1 MDAYQLKWQKR
12 QGLQKQLSKIEA
24 DWLFDKGS
32 LTQRL
37 TLLSNNH
44 FSLEV
49 LSEKETSLREDEYL
63 YLNIASSR
71 KEQVRE
77 VVLKGHN
84 EPWVYARSV
93 IIPNDKTSDTLIDIG
108 QKPLGAILFTSN
120 HFQRSELEVASYPI
134 HLMPSLYRYD
144 NLWARRSCFTSDQ
157 QKILVQEIFLPQFWS
172 QTKRISS

>member
-1 MDAYQLKWQKR
+1 MNACLFNWQKCQR
-12 QGLQKQLSKIEA
+12 LQSQLSKIET
-24 DWLFDKGS
+24 DWLFNEGS

-37 TLLSNNH
+37 TLLSNDH

-49 LSEKETSLREDEYL
+49 LSEKETSLREDEYV
-63 YLNIASSR
+63 YLNIASSQ
-71 KEQVRE
+71 KERVRE
-77 VVLKGHN
+77 VVLKGYN

-108 QKPLGAILFTSN
+108 QKPLGVILFTSN
-120 HFQRSELEVASYPI
+120 HLQRSELEVTSYPI

-144 NLWARRSCFTSDQ
+144 HLWARRSCFTSDQ

>member
-1 MDAYQLKWQKR
+1 MNAYQLNWQKR
-12 QGLQKQLSKIEA
+12 QKSQQLPEMEI

-37 TLLSNNH
+37 TLLSNHH

-49 LSEKETSLREDEYL
+49 LSEKETYLREDEYV
-63 YLNIASSR
+63 YLNIASSQ

-77 VVLKGHN
+77 VVLKGYN

-93 IIPNDKTSDTLIDIG
+93 IIPNDKTSDIFMDIG
-108 QKPLGAILFTSN
+108 QQPLGAILFTSN
-120 HFQRSELEVASYPI
+120 HFQRSELEAASYPI
-134 HLMPSLYRYD
+134 HLMPFGYHYD

-157 QKILVQEIFLPQFWS
+157 QRILVQEIFLPQFWS
-172 QTKRISS
+172 QTKKDI

>member
-1 MDAYQLKWQKR
+1 M
-12 QGLQKQLSKIEA
+12 
-24 DWLFDKGS
+24 FDEGS

-37 TLLSNNH
+37 TLLSNHH

-49 LSEKETSLREDEYL
+49 LSEKETYLREDEYV

-71 KEQVRE
+71 KERVRE
-77 VVLKGHN
+77 VVLKGYN

-108 QKPLGAILFTSN
+108 QKPLGDILFISN
-120 HFQRSELEVASYPI
+120 HFQRSELEVTSYPI
-134 HLMPSLYRYD
+134 HLMPLLYRYD
-144 NLWARRSCFTSDQ
+144 HLWARRSCFTSDQ

-172 QTKRISS
+172 QIR

>member
-1 MDAYQLKWQKR
+1 MDAYQLNWQKR
-12 QGLQKQLSKIEA
+12 HRLQNQLPEMEE
-24 DWLFDKGS
+24 DWLFDEGS

-37 TLLSNNH
+37 TLLSNHH

-49 LSEKETSLREDEYL
+49 LSEKETYLREDEYV

-71 KEQVRE
+71 QERVRE
-77 VVLKGHN
+77 VVLKGYN

-93 IIPNDKTSDTLIDIG
+93 IIPNDKDSDRLIDIG

-120 HFQRSELEVASYPI
+120 HFQRSELEAASYPI
-134 HLMPSLYRYD
+134 HLMPLLYRYD
-144 NLWARRSCFTSDQ
+144 DLWARRSCFTSDQ

-172 QTKRISS
+172 QIR